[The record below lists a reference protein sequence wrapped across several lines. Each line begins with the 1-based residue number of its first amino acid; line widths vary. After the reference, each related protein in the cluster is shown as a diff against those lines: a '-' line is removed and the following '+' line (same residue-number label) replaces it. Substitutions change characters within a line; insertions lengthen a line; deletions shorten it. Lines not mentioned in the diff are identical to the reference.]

1 MKKFHNKSNLL
12 TVGTP
17 NTHRNIHVWKH
28 TRIFFYNVFLLL
40 LLMLPF
46 SSRINGQAADP
57 CNCGTW
63 TQRGTAGGTT
73 VITSMTPIVNCT
85 WFRGTVLISGSV
97 NWTNLSIRMSAGS
110 RIEVNG
116 QFNVDQCNIGTCDTL
131 WRGIKVLS
139 PGGNGIVFTNSNI
152 SGANIAIELEDET
165 SYFIQGST
173 FENNY
178 IGISTGSPF
187 EAVPSDITV
196 YPGDGIILGCRFFT
210 GTQLPPPYGGH
221 FYYPSWPLIAS
232 IPYNQ
237 GYAALYIAG
246 STGLFLGQ
254 LNSTA
259 ANRNMIDHMRNGV
272 IVREATTRILGT
284 DFEDFVGSVPK
295 LAALSGHLNF
305 NQRGISLEGSV
316 CHIEQD
322 TFRNVM
328 IGVHSTRSSQ
338 VIVDNYM
345 DIPIQSPI
353 SATRG
358 IDISQSASTH
368 IAHNIIYNGFMG
380 ISIFV
385 SGGGFRIEDNNLY
398 RWLTTDNNVG
408 INLHRIVGVSLNN
421 RVRENELEITGGRRA
436 IGISMNEVHELL
448 LFHNT
453 IDFLQTEP
461 LPAGTENAGI
471 SGMQVYTSLLG
482 ENIING
488 TAHYKMRER
497 NAGIVMTNC
506 MANDHN
512 CNETDD
518 MYYGQWMIGPNMETD
533 LKSNEFYDATHGLD
547 LFSPSALGV
556 VSLGTQ
562 EHHANQWLG
571 SYSAYGAYIS
581 GPDPVNTAANSR
593 FIADDSDISP
603 GGILI
608 PAMIGPTE
616 IEDIWFVDMDGTTE
630 GVVCTDYPIPA
641 PLTDSLVD
649 LVRHAFVFTDYEDEM
664 NWMRKADMLTF
675 LHLYPAYLS
684 NTVLDSFFDAE
695 STTPMGE
702 LIWAQYQMG
711 KIHGID
717 PDMPETDSLVFD
729 YISQVRVLDSL
740 IELNPYNVVALKAL
754 RVLKIDTLAEHM
766 GDWLGMLDTQITDT
780 EDSID
785 VALVVVDNV
794 TPSNVQETDLQA
806 MLWLR
811 GGHSKGDSLTTA
823 ELEGVYALARQCPWL
838 GARSLSEAQILYAVI
853 ADSIFTHRPGECS
866 ELDPFIMIED
876 RSDNSG
882 FVNEIRIFP
891 NPASDL
897 VYLQLPDWVEIV
909 EIHSLDGRLWK
920 QVYTPD
926 GGSYS
931 ISVSEIPSGIY
942 TLRAQGGKKVETK
955 QISITQ

>member
-1 MKKFHNKSNLL
+1 ML
-12 TVGTP
+12 TFNGG
-17 NTHRNIHVWKH
+17 
-28 TRIFFYNVFLLL
+28 
-40 LLMLPF
+40 
-46 SSRINGQAADP
+46 INGQAADP
-57 CNCGTW
+57 CNCISW
-63 TQRGTAGGTT
+63 TPRGTAGGTT
-73 VITSMTPIVNCT
+73 VISSMVPPVANCT
-85 WFRGTVLISGSV
+85 WFRGPVLISGPV
-97 NWTNLSIRMSAGS
+97 TWTNLSIRMAAGS
-110 RIEVNG
+110 RIEVDG

-139 PGGNGIVFTNSNI
+139 PDGNGITFINSNI

-187 EAVPSDITV
+187 EAIPSDITV

-210 GTQLPPPYGGH
+210 STQLPLPYGGH
-221 FYYPSWPLIAS
+221 HYYPSWPSLAS

-246 STGLFLGQ
+246 STGLYLGQ
-254 LNSTA
+254 LNPIN

-272 IVREATTRILGT
+272 IVRGATTRILGT
-284 DFEDFVGSVPK
+284 DFEDFEGSVPK
-295 LAALSGHLNF
+295 IAALSGHLNY

-338 VIVDNYM
+338 VIIGNFM
-345 DIPIQSPI
+345 NIPIQSPI
-353 SATRG
+353 PVTRG
-358 IDISQSASTH
+358 IEIREPASTY
-368 IAHNIIYNGFMG
+368 IAHNEIYNGFMG
-380 ISIFV
+380 ISILG
-385 SGGGFRIEDNNLY
+385 SGVGLRIEENNLY
-398 RWLTTDNNVG
+398 RWLTTDNNAG
-408 INLHRIVGVSLNN
+408 INLHRIYGVALNN

-436 IGISMNEVHELL
+436 VGISMNEVHELN

-488 TAHYKMRER
+488 TSHYKMRER
-497 NAGIVMTNC
+497 NAGIVMINC

-512 CNETDD
+512 CNETGD
-518 MYYGQWMIGPNMETD
+518 MYYGQWIIGPNMETD

-562 EHHANQWLG
+562 KHHANQWLG

-581 GPDPVNTAANSR
+581 GLNPVNTALNSQ

-616 IEDIWFVDMDGTTE
+616 IEDIWFIDATGSFE
-630 GVVCTDYPIPA
+630 GVPCTDYPIPT
-641 PLTDSLVD
+641 PLTDSLVG

-664 NWMRKADMLTF
+664 NWMRKADLLTF

-684 NTVLDSFFDAE
+684 NTVLNSFFDAE
-695 STTPMGE
+695 STTPLGE

-717 PDMPETDSLVFD
+717 PDMPETDSLVFE

-754 RVLKIDTLAEHM
+754 RVLKIDTLAGHM
-766 GDWLGMLDTQITDT
+766 GDWLGMLDTQIIDT
-780 EDSID
+780 EDSIE
-785 VALVVVDNV
+785 VALDVVDNV
-794 TPSNVQETDLQA
+794 TPSNAQETDLQA

-811 GGHSKGDSLTTA
+811 GGHSKGDSLTTV

-838 GARSLSEAQILYAVI
+838 GARSLSEAQILYSVI

-876 RSDNSG
+876 RSDDTG
-882 FVNEIRIFP
+882 YTNEVRISP
-891 NPASDL
+891 NPANDL
-897 VYLQLPDWVEIV
+897 VYMNLPDWVQMV
-909 EIHSLDGRLWK
+909 EIHSLDGRQRK
-920 QVYTPD
+920 QLQTPG
-926 GGSYS
+926 GGSYTIG
-931 ISVSEIPSGIY
+931 ISDIPPGIY
-942 TLRAQGGKKVETK
+942 TIRAQGGKKIET
-955 QISITQ
+955 QQLIVTQ